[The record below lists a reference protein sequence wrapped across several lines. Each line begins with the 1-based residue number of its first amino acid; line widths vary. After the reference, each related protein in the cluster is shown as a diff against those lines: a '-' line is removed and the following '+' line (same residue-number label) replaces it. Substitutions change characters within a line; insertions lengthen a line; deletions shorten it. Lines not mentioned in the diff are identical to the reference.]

1 MPVIARFRGIVI
13 RMLGARALGARI
25 HAFFGESELV
35 LSVQPLRI
43 VNGDAPAEVRL
54 LVLAW
59 AACHQSQLLSLYNQW
74 MNGQRPPIPLGHAA

>member
-1 MPVIARFRGIVI
+1 
-13 RMLGARALGARI
+13 MLGARALGARI
-25 HAFFGESELV
+25 HAFFGEWELV
-35 LSVQPLRI
+35 LSVQPLRV